1 MKYWMK
7 LILTIIVTCSAVASD
22 VKIFSVNNVDGKITP
37 KTIEKEFVKLGFSI
51 VSNREMN
58 SRFIKQFQKTTFDT
72 YNLFTLY
79 KSDLVQELSKNH
91 PNIGLFAPMSMSIY
105 STKGSNKMNVAY
117 LSRGAISKIVGI
129 PYENKQLIKLE
140 NLITKALNK
149 AMPNG
154 TLLSKSYKILATDK
168 PLVTT
173 FKLEMDEEDWDE
185 EKEEFQMSLDGELL
199 PNGFVK
205 AGFTDINI
213 DFDDDY
219 TKFDFYD
226 TESICK
232 LPVIYTIAQTRPEA
246 GAFAPCSLYMY
257 KIKGKNEMQI
267 GFPTVYNWI
276 SLLNITRKDDMK
288 LLEDTQTRMIDI
300 LTSLTSE

>member
-7 LILTIIVTCSAVASD
+7 LMLTIMVACSAAASD

-37 KTIEKEFVKLGFSI
+37 KTIEKEFKKLGFTI
-51 VSNREMN
+51 VGNREMN
-58 SRFIKQFQKTTFDT
+58 DKFIKQFQKTTFDT

-79 KSDLVQELSKNH
+79 KNDLVQELSKNH

-105 STKGSNKMNVAY
+105 SAKGSSKISVAY
-117 LSRGAISKIVGI
+117 LSKGAISKIVGI
-129 PYENKQLIKLE
+129 PDENKQLITLE

-154 TLLSKSYKILATDK
+154 ALVSKSYKILSTDK
-168 PLVTT
+168 QLVTT
-173 FKLEMDEEDWDE
+173 FKLEVDEDDWDE

-205 AGFTDINI
+205 AGFTDIQI
-213 DFDDDY
+213 GFEDDY

-232 LPVIYTIAQTRPEA
+232 LSVIYTIAQTRPEA

-257 KIKGKNEMQI
+257 KIKGENKMQI
-267 GFPTVYNWI
+267 GFPNVYNWM
-276 SLLNITRKDDMK
+276 SLLNITKKGDVE
-288 LLEDTQTRMIDI
+288 LLEDTQKRMVGI